1 MKKNILLIATIAFA
15 SSVLVSSCKKP
26 LGKCDEFFE
35 KGCETTEEYVPVC
48 GCNDKTYANK
58 SYAECAGVEYV
69 NGSCN

>member
-15 SSVLVSSCKKP
+15 STILVSSCKKP

-35 KGCETTEEYVPVC
+35 KGCATTEDYTPVC

-58 SYAECAGVEYV
+58 SFAECAGVEYV